1 MLFSSIVS
9 SDCFISM
16 TIFHFS
22 IERSP
27 RLYSFLGFSVFFL
40 SRYSIL
46 DNILF
51 LVVLPD
57 LGEIYNLFCHVIN
70 APTSTPIL
78 EYNTSRNLKKYMVFS
93 FVRSERA
100 YKGSLAGIFK

>member
-1 MLFSSIVS
+1 MTILQTFLSRK
-9 SDCFISM
+9 ISM
-16 TIFHFS
+16 SVLFIVFS
-22 IERSP
+22 
-27 RLYSFLGFSVFFL
+27 FFFL

-57 LGEIYNLFCHVIN
+57 LGEIYHLFCHVIN

-78 EYNTSRNLKKYMVFS
+78 EYNTSRNFKKYMVFS
-93 FVRSERA
+93 FVRPERA
-100 YKGSLAGIFK
+100 YKGSQAGIF